1 LGGYADWKFFLACK
15 RSILIVC
22 PDIKRYFV
30 FTEHITYWKR
40 RSTYDHN
47 WEAIIDTFMEKIMEK
62 ESGVAKANYLTG
74 AVNRFAGA
82 AASASGSTSVFL
94 IALGIILVWL
104 VAGPWC
110 KFSER
115 WQMII
120 NTTTSI
126 ITFLMVFLIQKAQN
140 KDFLALQIKLNE
152 LVSAHKLASNQIINV
167 EDLTE
172 EELQVINKYYS
183 KLAATAR
190 EVGKKDTKSEK
201 P

>member
-1 LGGYADWKFFLACK
+1 
-15 RSILIVC
+15 
-22 PDIKRYFV
+22 
-30 FTEHITYWKR
+30 
-40 RSTYDHN
+40 
-47 WEAIIDTFMEKIMEK
+47 MEK
-62 ESGVAKANYLTG
+62 ENEVTKVNYLSS
-74 AVNRFAGA
+74 AVNRFASA

-94 IALGIILVWL
+94 VALCIILIWL
-104 VAGPWC
+104 IAGPWFN
-110 KFSER
+110 FSER

-190 EVGKKDTKSEK
+190 DGKKEIKSEK
-201 P
+201 NPDKE